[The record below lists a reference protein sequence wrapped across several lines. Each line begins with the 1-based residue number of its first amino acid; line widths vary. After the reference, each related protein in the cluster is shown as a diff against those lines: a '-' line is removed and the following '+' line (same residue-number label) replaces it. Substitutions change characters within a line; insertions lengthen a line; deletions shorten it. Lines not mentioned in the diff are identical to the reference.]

1 MQKDTKKENKSKQE
15 YLKMLEFRC
24 DSLKDDLQKA
34 NLDLQK
40 SNKKTKCLQE
50 EIKALENELDAKK
63 DDISRLT
70 K

>member
-15 YLKMLEFRC
+15 YLKMLEVRC
-24 DSLKDDLQKA
+24 DSLKDDLKKA
-34 NLDLQK
+34 NLDIQK

-50 EIKALENELDAKK
+50 EIKELENELDAKK
-63 DDISRLT
+63 EAISRLT